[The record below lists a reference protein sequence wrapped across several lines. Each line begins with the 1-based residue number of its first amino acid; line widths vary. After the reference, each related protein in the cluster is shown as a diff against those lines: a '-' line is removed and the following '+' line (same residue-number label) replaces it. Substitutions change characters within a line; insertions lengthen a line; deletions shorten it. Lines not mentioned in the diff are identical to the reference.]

1 MPHLSSRLAALALI
15 GILDGCAAHVRPP
28 PLDDQTRRVA
38 PLPACIEHLPA
49 RPSSTV
55 GTMRTLRED
64 QIWKL
69 VFPGFDLEK
78 HVLPQGSVACT
89 GVALLNDATLQ
100 GGSPIRGW
108 SAARQ
113 DGDIDFGSGGD
124 RIKVVWL
131 KLLTWPNGDIG
142 GPIALV
148 RPNERFADLF
158 AVGLLRGPA
167 ERIKLGT
174 ERLGD
179 DIVVTAEQDN
189 CAGRKSGTN
198 CESRLVVM
206 FARRGELARAAD
218 LSSERV
224 EYVTPKDK
232 GATGILE
239 YRMTTALDYKP
250 DGIHLTEQI
259 TVSDEAGRQL
269 RKGEVERVFALDDV
283 AGKLSAVEPSLWDR
297 FVSPPVEEKPETK
310 PRR

>member
-1 MPHLSSRLAALALI
+1 
-15 GILDGCAAHVRPP
+15 
-28 PLDDQTRRVA
+28 
-38 PLPACIEHLPA
+38 
-49 RPSSTV
+49 
-55 GTMRTLRED
+55 MRALRED

-69 VFPGFDLEK
+69 VFPSFDLEK
-78 HVLPQGSVACT
+78 HLLPAGSAACT
-89 GVALLNDATLQ
+89 GAALLDDATLR
-100 GGSPIRGW
+100 GGAPIRGW
-108 SAARQ
+108 SLPRQ

-131 KLLTWPNGDIG
+131 KLLTWPDGDIG

-148 RPNERFADLF
+148 RANERFADLF
-158 AVGLLRGPA
+158 AVGVLRGPP

-189 CAGRKSGTN
+189 CAGRKAGTN
-198 CESRLVVM
+198 CESRLVIM
-206 FARRGELARAAD
+206 FARRGELSRAAD

-224 EYVTPKDK
+224 EHVTPKDK
-232 GATGILE
+232 GSTGILE

-259 TVSDEAGRQL
+259 TVSDEASRPL
-269 RKGEVERVFALDDV
+269 RKGEVERIFALDDV

-297 FVSPPVEEKPETK
+297 FVAPPVEEKPEVK